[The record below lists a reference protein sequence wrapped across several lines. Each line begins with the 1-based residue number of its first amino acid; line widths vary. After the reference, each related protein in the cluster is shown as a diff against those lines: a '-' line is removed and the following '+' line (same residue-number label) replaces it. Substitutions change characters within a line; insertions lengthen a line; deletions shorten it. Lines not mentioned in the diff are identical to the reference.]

1 MNHDT
6 AGVGPAILDRHPGL
20 DEGQRELIGRLEG
33 PTLGIAGPGSG
44 KTLAVALRGA
54 NILLQGKARPE
65 ELVLCT
71 YSRAAARELRQRFIR
86 LATGAG
92 CPGDPSRVRI
102 GTIHGLCGRIL
113 RSHAHRA
120 GLGSDFKVLNED
132 EQWRLLSRYYAEVF
146 GSDLHVLEG
155 EGWRWQEPHLVIR
168 HGCKYFERICDELIA
183 PDELIDSGDPFHA
196 ALGRCYLRY
205 RDLLLDEGRADFD
218 HLQRWAAELL
228 EDDRIADPIAD
239 GTRYLICDEYQDT
252 SAVQERLLQRLSRSH
267 GNICVVGDDDQAI
280 YRFRG
285 ASVRSLL
292 EFPDR
297 FANCHTVE
305 LGVNYRSHP
314 DIVRF
319 SRLYAKSAKGNGCP
333 RSGAAPHMAG
343 AGRFITISSYPRHL
357 RTPGRPYHPLSI
369 VLAHTAQ
376 KCVKSSFYDGW
387 MATAADWS
395 SPDAGGR
402 PFRYPKSITPH
413 DTGAHR
419 EYPAVIAVEGRSA
432 GNERRQLVELVEF
445 LKGRGV
451 IARYDQVA
459 LLLHSVQGAS
469 AVGYL
474 DALEGAGIAVNR
486 APSGTGR
493 RRRAGSRRGLTVTTI
508 HQAKGREWDVVIVG
522 SLNFDNPDVDPVGRE
537 LAPYVRRPAFE
548 PADRIAEFDHA
559 RQHYVAFSRPRSL
572 LVLTASGRVH
582 PRFEDAWERL
592 PRWDRMDRR
601 ALARQRFRPPESSVD
616 EERAQR
622 PVRVIPYLRRLDV
635 WLGRAAAATGAMP
648 QRRKDRRP

>member
-86 LATGAG
+86 LTSAAG
-92 CPGDPSRVRI
+92 CTGDLTKVRI

-120 GLGSDFKVLNED
+120 GLRSDFKVLNED
-132 EQWRLLSRYYAEVF
+132 EQWRLLMQHYDDVF

-319 SRLYAKSAKGNGCP
+319 
-333 RSGAAPHMAG
+333 
-343 AGRFITISSYPRHL
+343 
-357 RTPGRPYHPLSI
+357 
-369 VLAHTAQ
+369 
-376 KCVKSSFYDGW
+376 YDGW

-459 LLLHSVQGAS
+459 LLLHSVKGAS

-508 HQAKGREWDVVIVG
+508 HQAKGWEWDVVIVG